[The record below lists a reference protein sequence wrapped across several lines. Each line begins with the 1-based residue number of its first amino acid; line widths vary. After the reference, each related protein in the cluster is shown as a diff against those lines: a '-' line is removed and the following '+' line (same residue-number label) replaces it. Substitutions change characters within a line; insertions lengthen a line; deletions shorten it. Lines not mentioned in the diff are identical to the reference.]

1 MQMTHSI
8 IVGGTKGLGRVVM
21 RQFAKRGDT
30 VSVIGRTELSSEDLK
45 AGNVHSYKAD
55 ICDNDSIRPALDS
68 LVKEHGNVNYCVFLQ
83 RYRGEG
89 DNWMG
94 EFETTLTA
102 TKNIVE
108 HLVPYFSGTR
118 DNGLVMVSSVFSQY
132 IGDEQPIS
140 YHVAKAG
147 LDQLM
152 RYYALNLGEKKF
164 VLMVY
169 LLLLF

>member
-1 MQMTHSI
+1 
-8 IVGGTKGLGRVVM
+8 
-21 RQFAKRGDT
+21 
-30 VSVIGRTELSSEDLK
+30 
-45 AGNVHSYKAD
+45 
-55 ICDNDSIRPALDS
+55 
-68 LVKEHGNVNYCVFLQ
+68 
-83 RYRGEG
+83 
-89 DNWMG
+89 MG